1 MNKRAWKNKRT
12 CPFIFLFT
20 LTAIA
25 PKSTISLEKRMP
37 PFPHSYNVK
46 KNLSLGKGGC
56 FHVIFA

>member
-1 MNKRAWKNKRT
+1 MS
-12 CPFIFLFT
+12 FYFFVY
-20 LTAIA
+20 A

-56 FHVIFA
+56 FHVIFD